1 MKIGLISDLHT
12 DATPR
17 NKALVPHL
25 VNAVKAAELDVF
37 VLAGDL
43 ARHLTELS
51 ETLNAFHE
59 AELPCEK
66 VFVPGNH
73 DIWAI
78 ETPNVTSTQKC
89 QIISDLC
96 RECGFHPLMA
106 APFVKTKNAG
116 LQTLS
121 TGEVVGFC
129 GTIGWYDYSFAPEGY
144 DFADAQYAEKQLMG
158 AVWNDK
164 RYAKWGYTDL
174 AVTRRFAAK
183 LRKQIAAIRGEVSRL
198 IVVMHHV
205 PFRECIRYQRK
216 LPWDFFR
223 AFMGS
228 VQFGKICL
236 QEPLVT
242 HVLFGHTHRAI
253 DMEIGGVR
261 ALCAPIG
268 YLHEEPPSG
277 LQAYAENRLTCVSV

>member
-12 DATPR
+12 DVTPR
-17 NKALVPHL
+17 NKALLPHL
-25 VNAVKAAELDVF
+25 INAVKAAELDVF

-43 ARHLTELS
+43 ARHLTELA

-59 AELPCEK
+59 AELACDK

-78 ETPNVTSTQKC
+78 ETPSVTSEQKC

-96 RECGFHPLMA
+96 RACGFHPLMES
-106 APFVKTKNAG
+106 PFVKLHKA
-116 LQTLS
+116 
-121 TGEVVGFC
+121 VGFC
-129 GTIGWYDYSFAPEGY
+129 GTIGWYDYSFAPDGY
-144 DFADAQYAEKQLMG
+144 NFSEAQYAEKQLMG

-164 RYAKWGYTDL
+164 RYAKWGDTDC
-174 AVTRRFAAK
+174 AVTRRFEAQ
-183 LRKQIAAIRGEVSRL
+183 LRKQICAIREEVSRI
-198 IVVMHHV
+198 IVVTHHV
-205 PFRECIRYQRK
+205 PFRECIRYLGE

-228 VQFGKICL
+228 NRFGEICL
-236 QEPLVT
+236 QEPLIT
-242 HVLFGHTHRAI
+242 HVLFGHTHRPI
-253 DMEIGGVR
+253 DTDIGCVR

-268 YLHEEPPSG
+268 YLHEEPPLG
-277 LQAYAENRLTCVSV
+277 LQAYAESRLTCFSI